1 MKEYQVLVIMKD
13 IPGVLSKISGLFSK
27 RGFNINGITSGVS
40 EKDGFFRMTISV
52 IGNKQIIEQI
62 KKQVGKLIDVV
73 EVQIFDSNKVI
84 KKELILVKIKY
95 NDNSRLEIIQ
105 ITNIFKGKIIDIS
118 SKTIVVEIIGNNE
131 KINGILKL
139 FQKFNILEIARTGI
153 TAMHRGEKQ

>member
-73 EVQIFDSNKVI
+73 EVQIFDSSKVI
-84 KKELILVKIKY
+84 KKELMLVKIEY
-95 NDNSRLEIIQ
+95 NDDSRLEIIQ
-105 ITNIFKGKIIDIS
+105 IAEIFKGKILDIS
-118 SKTIVVEIIGNNE
+118 PKTIVIEIIGSNE
-131 KINGILKL
+131 KIEGILEL
-139 FQKFNILEIARTGI
+139 LRKFNILEVARTGI